1 MSIEIAIFL
10 AIASGFAGFVDAMA
24 GGGGL
29 IQLPA
34 LLVGLPNKE
43 LPLILGTNKVPSI
56 FGTAAAARNYFKN
69 IKPDIPLT
77 LTMMVPA
84 FAGSMGGAALAVFVP
99 KDFFKPFIVFL
110 LILVAIY
117 TWRKP
122 ELGMAENLKFT
133 HKKRLVIVG
142 LIGLMIGFYDGIF
155 GPGTGT
161 FLVFFLVST
170 IGYAFLK
177 ASATAK
183 LVNIATN
190 AGCDLKFSIN
200 WSYLVAI
207 RFTSSFC
214 QCDGCD
220 YWLTP
225 CNQRWLTIGS
235 KSIFSSHIFTNYPRC
250 LGYFY
255 KLNLPTQLNIEEGKK
270 WERKKR

>member
-1 MSIEIAIFL
+1 MSIEVLIFL
-10 AIASGFAGFVDAMA
+10 ALASGFAGFVDAMA

-34 LLVGLPNKE
+34 LIIGLPNKE

-56 FGTAAAARNYFKN
+56 FGTTAAARNYFKN

-77 LTMMVPA
+77 VSMMGPA
-84 FAGSMGGAALAVFVP
+84 FIGSITGAAFAATVP

-110 LILVAIY
+110 LITVAIY

-122 ELGMAENLKFT
+122 ALGMNENLKFT
-133 HKKRLVIVG
+133 HKKRLLFVA
-142 LIGLMIGFYDGIF
+142 LIGLLIGFYDGIF

-161 FLVFFLVST
+161 FLVFFLVSG

-190 AGCDLKFSIN
+190 AG
-200 WSYLVAI
+200 AI
-207 RFTSSFC
+207 LSF
-214 QCDGCD
+214 Q
-220 YWLTP
+220 LTGHIWWQLGLLLAFA
-225 CNQRWLTIGS
+225 NVLGAVIGS
-235 KSIFSSHIFTNYPRC
+235 RLAIKGGSPLVRKVFLAVIFLLIARVAWDTFIS
-250 LGYFY
+250 
-255 KLNLPTQLNIEEGKK
+255 
-270 WERKKR
+270 

>member
-34 LLVGLPNKE
+34 LLVGLPNKD

-77 LTMMVPA
+77 LTMMGPA
-84 FAGSMGGAALAVFVP
+84 FAGSMAGAGLAATIP
-99 KDFFKPFIVFL
+99 KEFFKPFLVFL
-110 LILVAIY
+110 LLVVAIY

-122 ELGMAENLKFT
+122 ELGMSENLKYT
-133 HKKRLVIVG
+133 NRKRSVIVAVMG
-142 LIGLMIGFYDGIF
+142 LLIGFYDGIF

-161 FLVFFLVST
+161 FLVFFLVSA
-170 IGYAFLK
+170 IGFAFLK

-190 AGCDLKFSIN
+190 AGAILSFQLTGHIWWQLGLLLAFANVTGAIIGSR
-200 WSYLVAI
+200 LAI
-207 RFTSSFC
+207 R
-214 QCDGCD
+214 G
-220 YWLTP
+220 
-225 CNQRWLTIGS
+225 GS
-235 KSIFSSHIFTNYPRC
+235 P
-250 LGYFY
+250 LV
-255 KLNLPTQLNIEEGKK
+255 
-270 WERKKR
+270 RKVFLAVTFLLIARVAWDTFIS

>member
-10 AIASGFAGFVDAMA
+10 AIASGLAGFVDAMA

-84 FAGSMGGAALAVFVP
+84 FAGSMGGAALAAFVP
-99 KDFFKPFIVFL
+99 VDFFKPFIVFL

-122 ELGMAENLKFT
+122 ELGMGESLKYS
-133 HKKRLVIVG
+133 HKKRLVIVA
-142 LIGLMIGFYDGIF
+142 LIGSMIGFYDGIF

-190 AGCDLKFSIN
+190 AGAILSFQLTGHIWWQLGLLLAFAN
-200 WSYLVAI
+200 VA
-207 RFTSSFC
+207 
-214 QCDGCD
+214 GAV
-220 YWLTP
+220 
-225 CNQRWLTIGS
+225 IGS
-235 KSIFSSHIFTNYPRC
+235 HLAIKGGSP
-250 LGYFY
+250 LV
-255 KLNLPTQLNIEEGKK
+255 
-270 WERKKR
+270 RKVFVAVTFLLIARVAWDTFMS

>member
-29 IQLPA
+29 IQLPS
-34 LLVGLPNKE
+34 LIIGLPNKE

-77 LTMMVPA
+77 LTMMLPA
-84 FAGSMGGAALAVFVP
+84 FIGSIAGAAMAAFVP
-99 KDFFKPFIVFL
+99 VGFFRPFIVLL

-117 TWRKP
+117 TWKKP

-133 HKKRLVIVG
+133 HSKRLVIVA
-142 LIGLMIGFYDGIF
+142 LIGFLIGFYDGIF

-161 FLVFFLVST
+161 FLVFFLVSV

-177 ASATAK
+177 ASGTAK

-190 AGCDLKFSIN
+190 AGAILSFQLTGNI
-200 WSYLVAI
+200 WWQLGLLLAVANVTGAI
-207 RFTSSFC
+207 
-214 QCDGCD
+214 
-220 YWLTP
+220 
-225 CNQRWLTIGS
+225 IGS
-235 KSIFSSHIFTNYPRC
+235 RMAIKGGSALVRKVFLAVIFLLIARVAWDTFIS
-250 LGYFY
+250 
-255 KLNLPTQLNIEEGKK
+255 
-270 WERKKR
+270 

>member
-77 LTMMVPA
+77 LTMMAPA
-84 FAGSMGGAALAVFVP
+84 FAGSMGGAALAASVP

-110 LILVAIY
+110 LVVVAIY

-122 ELGMAENLKFT
+122 ELGISENLRF
-133 HKKRLVIVG
+133 
-142 LIGLMIGFYDGIF
+142 DGIF

-190 AGCDLKFSIN
+190 AGAILSFQLTGHIWWQLGLLLAFANVTGALLGSK
-200 WSYLVAI
+200 LAI
-207 RFTSSFC
+207 R
-214 QCDGCD
+214 G
-220 YWLTP
+220 
-225 CNQRWLTIGS
+225 GS
-235 KSIFSSHIFTNYPRC
+235 T
-250 LGYFY
+250 LV
-255 KLNLPTQLNIEEGKK
+255 
-270 WERKKR
+270 RKVFLAVTFLLIARVAWDTFIS

>member
-1 MSIEIAIFL
+1 MSIEVLIFL
-10 AIASGFAGFVDAMA
+10 ALASGFAGFVDAMA

-34 LLVGLPNKE
+34 LLIGLPNKE

-77 LTMMVPA
+77 VSMMGPA
-84 FAGSMGGAALAVFVP
+84 FIGSITGAAFAATVP
-99 KDFFKPFIVFL
+99 KEFFKPFIVFL
-110 LILVAIY
+110 LITVAIY

-122 ELGMAENLKFT
+122 ALGMNENLKFT
-133 HKKRLVIVG
+133 HKKRLLFVA
-142 LIGLMIGFYDGIF
+142 LIGLLIGFYDGIF

-161 FLVFFLVST
+161 FLVFFLVSG

-190 AGCDLKFSIN
+190 AG
-200 WSYLVAI
+200 AI
-207 RFTSSFC
+207 LSF
-214 QCDGCD
+214 Q
-220 YWLTP
+220 LTGHIWWQLGLLLAFA
-225 CNQRWLTIGS
+225 NVLGAVIGS
-235 KSIFSSHIFTNYPRC
+235 RLAIKGGSPLVRKVFLAVIFLLITRVAWDTFIS
-250 LGYFY
+250 
-255 KLNLPTQLNIEEGKK
+255 
-270 WERKKR
+270 

>member
-1 MSIEIAIFL
+1 MSVEVLIFL
-10 AIASGFAGFVDAMA
+10 ALASGFAGFVDAMA

-34 LLVGLPNKE
+34 LLIGLPNKE

-77 LTMMVPA
+77 VSMMGPA
-84 FAGSMGGAALAVFVP
+84 FIGSITGAAFAATVP

-110 LILVAIY
+110 LITVAIY

-122 ELGMAENLKFT
+122 ALGMNENLKFT
-133 HKKRLVIVG
+133 HKKRLLFVA
-142 LIGLMIGFYDGIF
+142 LIGLLIGFYDGIF

-161 FLVFFLVST
+161 FLVFFLVSG

-190 AGCDLKFSIN
+190 AG
-200 WSYLVAI
+200 AI
-207 RFTSSFC
+207 LSF
-214 QCDGCD
+214 Q
-220 YWLTP
+220 LTGHIWWQLGFLLAFA
-225 CNQRWLTIGS
+225 NVVGAVIGS
-235 KSIFSSHIFTNYPRC
+235 RLAIKGGSPLVRKVFLAVIFLLIARVAWDTFIS
-250 LGYFY
+250 
-255 KLNLPTQLNIEEGKK
+255 
-270 WERKKR
+270 

>member
-1 MSIEIAIFL
+1 MSVEVLIFL
-10 AIASGFAGFVDAMA
+10 ALASGFAGFVDAIA

-34 LLVGLPNKE
+34 LLIGLPNKE

-56 FGTAAAARNYFKN
+56 FGTTVAARNYFKN

-77 LTMMVPA
+77 ISMMGPA
-84 FAGSMGGAALAVFVP
+84 FIGSITGAAFAATIP

-110 LILVAIY
+110 LITVAIY

-122 ELGMAENLKFT
+122 ALGMNENLKFT
-133 HKKRLVIVG
+133 HKKRLLFVA
-142 LIGLMIGFYDGIF
+142 LIGLLIGFYDGIF

-161 FLVFFLVST
+161 FLVFFLVSG

-190 AGCDLKFSIN
+190 AGAILSFQLTGHIWWQLGLLLAFAN
-200 WSYLVAI
+200 VA
-207 RFTSSFC
+207 
-214 QCDGCD
+214 GAV
-220 YWLTP
+220 
-225 CNQRWLTIGS
+225 IGS
-235 KSIFSSHIFTNYPRC
+235 RLAIKGGSPLVRKVFLAVIFLLIARVAWDTFIS
-250 LGYFY
+250 
-255 KLNLPTQLNIEEGKK
+255 
-270 WERKKR
+270 

>member
-29 IQLPA
+29 IQLPS
-34 LLVGLPNKE
+34 LIIGLPNKE

-77 LTMMVPA
+77 LTMMLPA
-84 FAGSMGGAALAVFVP
+84 FIGSIAGASMAAFIP
-99 KDFFKPFIVFL
+99 IGFFRPFIVLL

-117 TWRKP
+117 TWKKP

-133 HKKRLVIVG
+133 HSKRLVIVA
-142 LIGLMIGFYDGIF
+142 LIGFLIGFYDGIF

-161 FLVFFLVST
+161 FLVFFLVSV

-177 ASATAK
+177 ASGTAK

-190 AGCDLKFSIN
+190 AGAILSFQLTGHI
-200 WSYLVAI
+200 WWQLGLLLAVANVTGAI
-207 RFTSSFC
+207 
-214 QCDGCD
+214 
-220 YWLTP
+220 
-225 CNQRWLTIGS
+225 IGS
-235 KSIFSSHIFTNYPRC
+235 RMAIKGGSALVRKVFLAVIFLLIARVAWDTFIS
-250 LGYFY
+250 
-255 KLNLPTQLNIEEGKK
+255 
-270 WERKKR
+270 

>member
-34 LLVGLPNKE
+34 LLVGLPNKD

-77 LTMMVPA
+77 VTMMVPA
-84 FAGSMGGAALAVFVP
+84 FAGSMAGAGLAATIP
-99 KDFFKPFIVFL
+99 KEFFKPFLVFL
-110 LILVAIY
+110 LLVVAIY

-122 ELGMAENLKFT
+122 ELGMSENLKYT
-133 HKKRLVIVG
+133 NRKRLVIVAV
-142 LIGLMIGFYDGIF
+142 IGLLIGFYDGIF

-161 FLVFFLVST
+161 FLVFFLVSA
-170 IGYAFLK
+170 IGFAFLK

-190 AGCDLKFSIN
+190 AGAILSFQLTGHIWWQLGLLLAFANVTGAIIGSR
-200 WSYLVAI
+200 LAI
-207 RFTSSFC
+207 R
-214 QCDGCD
+214 G
-220 YWLTP
+220 
-225 CNQRWLTIGS
+225 GS
-235 KSIFSSHIFTNYPRC
+235 P
-250 LGYFY
+250 LV
-255 KLNLPTQLNIEEGKK
+255 
-270 WERKKR
+270 RKVFLAVTFLLIARVAWDTFIS